1 VRGRTA
7 IGGDGL
13 DTRAAVLQPIAAPYE
28 RTATMPTRRPRITA
42 LLITALLVTALPMTA
57 AAARPIKPPPPP
69 DPGPISWSGH
79 DWHVKSHSRKI
90 GPGPNFFS
98 SENVELVGDELHL
111 SISRSGNKWYAAEV
125 INTESFGY
133 GTYSWTVGPMG
144 PLDPQ
149 VVLGLFTWNDD
160 PAYNHREIDF
170 EYAKW
175 GNAADPTNAQYV
187 VQPWDSPGNDH
198 RWEQTVF
205 NVSITHS
212 FTWAEDSVEFRS
224 TTADGRLLQEWT
236 YTGPDV
242 PVPGG
247 ENARMNLWLFRGSA
261 PQNGLPVTVVLES
274 FSHTPLP

>member
-1 VRGRTA
+1 MRGRTA
-7 IGGDGL
+7 IGLGGL
-13 DTRAAVLQPIAAPYE
+13 DTAAPVLQPIAAPYG
-28 RTATMPTRRPRITA
+28 RTATMSTRRPRITA

-57 AAARPIKPPPPP
+57 AAARPVKPPPP
-69 DPGPISWSGH
+69 GPTVIEWSGYQ
-79 DWHVKSHSRKI
+79 WEVKHHSRKI

-98 SENVELVGDELHL
+98 SENVEVVGDALHL
-111 SISRSGNKWYAAEV
+111 SITRSGNKWYAAEV

-133 GTYSWTVGPMG
+133 GTYRWTVGPMG

-175 GNAADPTNAQYV
+175 GNAADPNNAQYV
-187 VQPWDSPGNDH
+187 VQPYGTEGNER
-198 RWEQTVF
+198 RWEQEVF
-205 NVSITHS
+205 DVSTIHS
-212 FTWAEDSVEFRS
+212 FKWAEGSVEFLS
-224 TTADGRLLQEWT
+224 TTADGQVLQAWE

-242 PVPGG
+242 PVPGD